1 MLDDL
6 TDLVDEI
13 RTNIDML
20 TVTGRQAQRGPQACP
35 ASAAG
40 LGVQARPACQA
51 QTGLQAHFAWGRQAV
66 PGSHPRPGRQA
77 RPGSEAVPAPV
88 TERAGLHLLC
98 PYQVRRRP
106 SLGRRQPLPWR

>member
-40 LGVQARPACQA
+40 LGVQARP
-51 QTGLQAHFAWGRQAV
+51 
-66 PGSHPRPGRQA
+66 
-77 RPGSEAVPAPV
+77 GSEAVPAPV

-98 PYQVRRRP
+98 PYQVRRRS
-106 SLGRRQPLPWR
+106 SLGRRQALPWRRIA